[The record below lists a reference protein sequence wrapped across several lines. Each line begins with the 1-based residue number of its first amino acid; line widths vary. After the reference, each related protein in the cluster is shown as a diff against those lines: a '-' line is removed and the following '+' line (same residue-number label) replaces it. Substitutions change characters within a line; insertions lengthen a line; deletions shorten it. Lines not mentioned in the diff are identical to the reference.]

1 MGSADPLLEGLLD
14 HRPDPA
20 TITADVLAGLSAR
33 PRALPSKYFHDA
45 RGSALFEC
53 ITRQPEYYLT
63 RAELDLLPRV
73 LPQIAAHAGPRVRVV
88 EYGSGSGRKTR
99 LLLQALEDVVAY
111 TPVEI
116 SRTALLDSVRA
127 LAVDFP
133 AIEMLPVCAD
143 FTALPALPPPRRAAR
158 RTLLFFPG
166 STLGNFTEAVA
177 VSILHGM
184 RQAMGP
190 DGLALIGIDLDKDPA
205 LIEAAYNDAAG
216 VTADFTLNLLVRL
229 NREIGSDFD
238 LAGFAH
244 RARYVVPLRRI
255 ETSLVSRRAQVVH
268 VAGQAF
274 AFARD
279 EAMHVEYS
287 HKYDDAQFA
296 AMAAAAGL
304 RVAAAWDAPAR
315 MFGLRLLRP
324 A

>member
-14 HRPDPA
+14 HRPDRA

-33 PRALPSKYFHDA
+33 PRALPSKYFYDA

-166 STLGNFTEAVA
+166 STLGNFTEAAA

-244 RARYVVPLRRI
+244 RARYVVSWRRI